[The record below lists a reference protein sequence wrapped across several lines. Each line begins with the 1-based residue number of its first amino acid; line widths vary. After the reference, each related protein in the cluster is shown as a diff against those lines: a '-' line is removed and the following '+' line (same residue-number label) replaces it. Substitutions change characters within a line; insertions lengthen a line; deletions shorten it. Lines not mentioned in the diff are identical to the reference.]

1 MKYQAL
7 ILIFIILISSYIL
20 KQGDVF
26 SKQQD
31 DPSKN
36 IQANALLTGSDI
48 FETPKTNQD
57 DTIQTNSAD
66 VNKEGKINS
75 IPEIIPENKIDVSER
90 STIESINFGQD
101 CDGVGAM
108 VYLVSQS
115 DQNSKL
121 FQKNLDYRW
130 PIASVTKLMTAIVA
144 IDNIDLKAQ
153 IEITQDVKDAVG
165 DYGNFSVGSKY
176 STLDMIKS
184 GMVFSS
190 NDAAFALSKYFGQ
203 EKFIQKMNDKA
214 KEIGMSQTSF
224 YEPSGLSYL
233 NQSTIYDL
241 ETLLKFIYN
250 KYPSILEFTRQKTVS
265 IKELTS
271 GKSKIYNNIDQF
283 AGRKEFVGG
292 KTGYI
297 DQSGGNLVT
306 LFQKNGKLSFIGVL
320 GSQDRF
326 ADVDK
331 LFKCIK

>member
-1 MKYQAL
+1 
-7 ILIFIILISSYIL
+7 
-20 KQGDVF
+20 
-26 SKQQD
+26 
-31 DPSKN
+31 
-36 IQANALLTGSDI
+36 
-48 FETPKTNQD
+48 
-57 DTIQTNSAD
+57 
-66 VNKEGKINS
+66 
-75 IPEIIPENKIDVSER
+75 
-90 STIESINFGQD
+90 
-101 CDGVGAM
+101 
-108 VYLVSQS
+108 
-115 DQNSKL
+115 
-121 FQKNLDYRW
+121 
-130 PIASVTKLMTAIVA
+130 
-144 IDNIDLKAQ
+144 
-153 IEITQDVKDAVG
+153 
-165 DYGNFSVGSKY
+165 
-176 STLDMIKS
+176 LDMIKS

-190 NDAAFALSKYFGQ
+190 NDATFALSKYLGQ
-203 EKFIQKMNDKA
+203 DKFIQKMNDKA

-241 ETLLKFIYN
+241 ETLLNFIYN

-271 GKSKIYNNIDQF
+271 GKSKIYNNINQF

-326 ADVDK
+326 ADVDR

>member
-7 ILIFIILISSYIL
+7 VLIFIILISSYIL

-26 SKQQD
+26 SKQSD

-36 IQANALLTGSDI
+36 IQANTLLTGSDI
-48 FETPKTNQD
+48 FEEPKTNQD
-57 DTIQTNSAD
+57 NTIQISSAD
-66 VNKEGKINS
+66 TSKEGKINS
-75 IPEIIPENKIDVSER
+75 VSEIIPENKTDVYER
-90 STIESINFGQD
+90 SAIESINFGQD
-101 CDGVGAM
+101 CNGVGAM
-108 VYLVSQS
+108 IYLVSQS

-144 IDNIDLKAQ
+144 IENIDLKTQ

-176 STLDMIKS
+176 SALDMIKS

-190 NDAAFALSKYFGQ
+190 NDAAFSLSKYFGQ
-203 EKFIQKMNDKA
+203 EKFIQKMNEKA

-233 NQSTIYDL
+233 NQATIYDL
-241 ETLLKFIYN
+241 EMLLKYIYN

>member
-7 ILIFIILISSYIL
+7 ILIFVILISSYIL

-26 SKQQD
+26 SKQEN

-36 IQANALLTGSDI
+36 MQASVLLTGSDI
-48 FETPKTNQD
+48 IEEPKTNQD
-57 DTIQTNSAD
+57 NSVQIDSANTSKD
-66 VNKEGKINS
+66 KKINS
-75 IPEIIPENKIDVSER
+75 LPEVSPENKIDVSER
-90 STIESINFGQD
+90 PAIESINFEQD
-101 CDGVGAM
+101 CNGVGAM
-108 VYLVSQS
+108 IYLVSQS
-115 DQNSKL
+115 GQNSKL
-121 FQKNLDYRW
+121 FQKNLNYRW
-130 PIASVTKLMTAIVA
+130 PIASVTKLMTAIVT
-144 IDNIDLKAQ
+144 IDNIDLKTQ

-165 DYGNFSVGSKY
+165 EYGNFSVGSKY

-190 NDAAFALSKYFGQ
+190 NDATFALSKYLGQ
-203 EKFIQKMNDKA
+203 DKFIQKMNDKA

-241 ETLLKFIYN
+241 ETLLNFIYN

-271 GKSKIYNNIDQF
+271 GKSKIYNNINQF

-326 ADVDK
+326 ADVDR